1 MNLSRRR
8 FTAAGALLLATS
20 RSWAQKSTEPVVE
33 TASGRVRGVFADGV
47 YAFKAIPYGASTAG
61 ANRFKPPQKP
71 AAWAGVRDALTW
83 GPNAPQSQASGAV
96 PQQQGT
102 WFRKY
107 FGAHPDVPPEQSEDC
122 LLANVFTPGLGRSHK
137 RPVLVWIHGGGFEVG
152 TGSGSSTNGTHLAAR
167 QDVVAVSI
175 NHRLGVLGYTDLSA
189 YGSEYELSGV
199 AGQLDLI
206 AALEWVRDNIE
217 AFGGDPGNVT
227 IHGQSGGGAKVS
239 ILLAMPQA
247 QGLFHRAVCESG
259 SAGRLPARDQ
269 ARATSAALLQSMQF
283 TDVSQLVQV
292 PADKLVTAAIA
303 LEAATTGRPGER
315 RGFVPSVGSAA
326 LPRNPIEAVAQ
337 GSGAVPLMI
346 GCTKHEA
353 TLALAGAGV
362 DITTL
367 TNEELAKRAAQLGPN
382 AAEIMA
388 AYRSA
393 YPTYSPGDLL
403 VRALS
408 DSARMSAIHFAEA
421 HVRGGGS
428 TYMYLFQWESAV
440 TPKLHSGHGID
451 TTFFFDN
458 TNVVEIA
465 AGNPAAQALATKQS
479 TALATFARKGA
490 PAARGLPEWPTYD
503 LRNRATMIFDVK
515 CEVVDDPMKDD
526 RLMRERLTQA

>member
-1 MNLSRRR
+1 MKLSRRT
-8 FTAAGALLLATS
+8 FTAAGALMIAASPAWPQRS
-20 RSWAQKSTEPVVE
+20 REPIVE
-33 TASGRVRGVFADGV
+33 TTAGRVRGVFADGV
-47 YAFKAIPYGASTAG
+47 YAFKGIPYGASTGG

-71 AAWAGVRDALTW
+71 QAWAGVRDALTW
-83 GPNAPQSQASGAV
+83 GPNAPQSQRSGAV
-96 PQQQGT
+96 PQQQGS
-102 WFRKY
+102 WFRQY

-122 LLANVFTPGLGRSHK
+122 LLANVFTTELGRGHR
-137 RPVLVWIHGGGFEVG
+137 RPVMVWIHGGGFEVG

-167 QDVVAVSI
+167 QNVVAVSI

-227 IHGQSGGGAKVS
+227 VHGQSGGGAKIS

-259 SAGRLPARDQ
+259 SAGRLAPREQ
-269 ARATSAALLQSMQF
+269 ARATAAALLQNMQF
-283 TDVSQLVQV
+283 SDVSQLVRA
-292 PADKLVTAAIA
+292 PADEVVNAAIA
-303 LEAATTGRPGER
+303 VAASPAPAGQR
-315 RGFVPSVGSAA
+315 RAFSPSVGSAS

-337 GSGAVPLMI
+337 GSGRVPLMI
-346 GCTKHEA
+346 GCTRHEA

-362 DITTL
+362 DIATL
-367 TNEELAKRAAQLGPN
+367 TDAELTQRSGQLGPH
-382 AAEIMA
+382 AAEVMA
-388 AYRSA
+388 AYRAA

-408 DSARMSAIHFAEA
+408 DTSRMNAIRFAEA
-421 HVRGGGS
+421 HTRGAGP

-440 TPKLHSGHGID
+440 TPKLHAGHAID

-458 TNVVEIA
+458 IEAVEIA

-479 TALATFARKGA
+479 TALATFARKGT
-490 PAARGLPEWPTYD
+490 PAAPGLPAWPTYD
-503 LRNRATMIFDVK
+503 LQNRATMVLDVK
-515 CEVVDDPMKDD
+515 CQVVNDPMKED
-526 RLMRERLTQA
+526 RLMRERLTPV